1 MSTAR
6 QLKFRRKS
14 SRIAGDDTNVPH
26 TLFKVL
32 NINKKTKV
40 PPIVKFRSYARLAV
54 LCARLCKYSHE
65 NIDTGKSD
73 FLSIIQNIDEFV
85 PILAR
90 DGLFFDPKI
99 YRANK
104 EDRLPAE
111 ARNILKRPQQLRTKK
126 DNQYLQIILRSIR
139 AFAEYPN
146 KMQSSLCQVG
156 WYEAYEPKRVI
167 VRQGQPPH
175 AFYFILSGSVIV
187 TTFDSTAGEKRFL
200 VSLHRGMSFGE
211 LAVITRSKR
220 QATVS
225 TSTAAEF
232 LCISAKDFEDI
243 FMAGGIK
250 SVTDPDH
257 NSFIRSIPFLK
268 HWPLEILPRFPQAC
282 VFHFFPRG
290 QVLVRDSR
298 YSDWLYIVKSGSIS
312 VLKKLKAVGPS
323 RSQESES
330 EYEAEEQDE
339 ESKAAFM
346 LSTKR
351 FGTWNYTVVRR
362 KRKERK
368 EPMAYKNNM
377 EMEKRLEETLPGFRN
392 TRERLGII
400 DYDGIIEEHKA
411 KVARRVSIDIQG
423 LASKATEDTSKEQ
436 ADESEDGKDD
446 KATKLPK
453 IRRTS
458 KGAYLASMP
467 GKSKSKRRDDI
478 HAELLRKQIEYDKK
492 MRDDANVT
500 VGRKT
505 ISNELDNKP
514 IKDLQLTEADLNP
527 MFVLVQVLERGQYFG
542 VSGLVFPDQPSFSVV
557 SNGSECIMIS
567 KKLFLE
573 KANDAVM
580 MNLREIESP
589 YPGDDE
595 LQSGLQDYV
604 DWQSVRSKIYQRLV
618 QDKITRNIKRC
629 DFVPQYAGQYCFRT
643 GPVWR

>member
-1 MSTAR
+1 MKMS
-6 QLKFRRKS
+6 S
-14 SRIAGDDTNVPH
+14 SRLETFRLGSNRGGLYDINLSP
-26 TLFKVL
+26 LFLGLWTIKRR
-32 NINKKTKV
+32 TKA

-111 ARNILKRPQQLRTKK
+111 ARNLLKRPQHLRTKK
-126 DNQYLQIILRSIR
+126 DNQYLQIILRSIK

-146 KMQSSLCQVG
+146 KMQTSLCQVG

-175 AFYFILSGSVIV
+175 TFYFILSGSVIV

-282 VFHFFPRG
+282 VFHFFPG
-290 QVLVRDSR
+290 
-298 YSDWLYIVKSGSIS
+298 I
-312 VLKKLKAVGPS
+312 AV
-323 RSQESES
+323 
-330 EYEAEEQDE
+330 
-339 ESKAAFM
+339 
-346 LSTKR
+346 
-351 FGTWNYTVVRR
+351 
-362 KRKERK
+362 
-368 EPMAYKNNM
+368 
-377 EMEKRLEETLPGFRN
+377 
-392 TRERLGII
+392 
-400 DYDGIIEEHKA
+400 
-411 KVARRVSIDIQG
+411 
-423 LASKATEDTSKEQ
+423 
-436 ADESEDGKDD
+436 
-446 KATKLPK
+446 
-453 IRRTS
+453 
-458 KGAYLASMP
+458 
-467 GKSKSKRRDDI
+467 
-478 HAELLRKQIEYDKK
+478 
-492 MRDDANVT
+492 
-500 VGRKT
+500 
-505 ISNELDNKP
+505 
-514 IKDLQLTEADLNP
+514 
-527 MFVLVQVLERGQYFG
+527 
-542 VSGLVFPDQPSFSVV
+542 
-557 SNGSECIMIS
+557 
-567 KKLFLE
+567 
-573 KANDAVM
+573 
-580 MNLREIESP
+580 
-589 YPGDDE
+589 
-595 LQSGLQDYV
+595 
-604 DWQSVRSKIYQRLV
+604 
-618 QDKITRNIKRC
+618 
-629 DFVPQYAGQYCFRT
+629 
-643 GPVWR
+643 

>member
-1 MSTAR
+1 MYADGDGLVLKASGRISMIQEPKETKWVPTPSGRKNVTFKDEESLTKVSISRIPKSMSPHLSKKNSNASSVHVLGIR
-6 QLKFRRKS
+6 GVYSNRRYSLMLDFS
-14 SRIAGDDTNVPH
+14 SRNRDFSNEIKTDKRGPNPRKRYSLQPNLNKIYSVLANNHRTGRRGSIVNSRAESIERYSH
-26 TLFKVL
+26 ILKVQSGL
-32 NINKKTKV
+32 SALAKWKVKTKTTATPTKA

-111 ARNILKRPQQLRTKK
+111 ARNLLKRPQHLRTKK
-126 DNQYLQIILRSIR
+126 DNQYLQIILRSIK

-146 KMQSSLCQVG
+146 KMQTSLCQVG

-175 AFYFILSGSVIV
+175 TFYFILSGSVIV

-282 VFHFFPRG
+282 VFHFFPG
-290 QVLVRDSR
+290 
-298 YSDWLYIVKSGSIS
+298 I
-312 VLKKLKAVGPS
+312 AV
-323 RSQESES
+323 
-330 EYEAEEQDE
+330 
-339 ESKAAFM
+339 
-346 LSTKR
+346 
-351 FGTWNYTVVRR
+351 
-362 KRKERK
+362 
-368 EPMAYKNNM
+368 
-377 EMEKRLEETLPGFRN
+377 
-392 TRERLGII
+392 
-400 DYDGIIEEHKA
+400 
-411 KVARRVSIDIQG
+411 
-423 LASKATEDTSKEQ
+423 
-436 ADESEDGKDD
+436 
-446 KATKLPK
+446 
-453 IRRTS
+453 
-458 KGAYLASMP
+458 
-467 GKSKSKRRDDI
+467 
-478 HAELLRKQIEYDKK
+478 
-492 MRDDANVT
+492 
-500 VGRKT
+500 
-505 ISNELDNKP
+505 
-514 IKDLQLTEADLNP
+514 
-527 MFVLVQVLERGQYFG
+527 
-542 VSGLVFPDQPSFSVV
+542 
-557 SNGSECIMIS
+557 
-567 KKLFLE
+567 
-573 KANDAVM
+573 
-580 MNLREIESP
+580 
-589 YPGDDE
+589 
-595 LQSGLQDYV
+595 
-604 DWQSVRSKIYQRLV
+604 
-618 QDKITRNIKRC
+618 
-629 DFVPQYAGQYCFRT
+629 
-643 GPVWR
+643 